1 MTLSPAMTS
10 RNMTVVIRIAREPFA
25 WLASLL
31 VALLALMSYSAPL
44 FSALYPEV
52 PHPLYTR
59 ASFFELTLAH
69 CQLVAISSLI
79 AAAIGIGGAVF
90 VTRGAGREFGPI
102 VGALRRRRA
111 DLSARRRARL
121 AVPLL
126 GYGAAT
132 ALASLSLYAIL
143 PILEATLSGLH
154 NAPAAARDAAA
165 GIGFSPSGLL
175 WRIELPLAMP
185 FILAGLRNAV
195 IINIGTATI
204 GSSVGALSLGS
215 PILEGLSA
223 SNPAY
228 VIEGALIVALL
239 AVTVD
244 QGFAALERAFAPAG
258 R

>member
-1 MTLSPAMTS
+1 M
-10 RNMTVVIRIAREPFA
+10 REPVV
-25 WLASLL
+25 WLTLLL
-31 VALLALMSYSAPL
+31 VALLVAMPYSAPL
-44 FSALYPEV
+44 FGAMFPDA
-52 PHPLYTR
+52 PHPLYAR

-69 CQLVAISSLI
+69 CQLVASSSLI
-79 AAAIGIGGAVF
+79 AATIGIGLAIF
-90 VTRGAGREFGPI
+90 VTRRAGREFGPI
-102 VGALRRRRA
+102 V
-111 DLSARRRARL
+111 SAIAAVGQTFPPVAVLAL

-126 GYGAAT
+126 GYGAAP
-132 ALASLSLYAIL
+132 ALAALSLYAIL
-143 PILEATLSGLH
+143 PILDGALSGL
-154 NAPAAARDAAA
+154 NNVPVAARDSAV
-165 GIGFSPSGLL
+165 GLGFAPFGLL
-175 WRIELPLAMP
+175 WRIELPLAAP

-244 QGFAALERAFAPAG
+244 RGFSALESALRPAG

>member
-1 MTLSPAMTS
+1 MTSHNMTL
-10 RNMTVVIRIAREPFA
+10 VITIMREPFA

-31 VALLALMSYSAPL
+31 IALLAAMPYSGPL
-44 FSALYPEV
+44 FGALYPDV
-52 PHPLYTR
+52 PHPLYAR

-79 AAAIGIGGAVF
+79 AAAIGIGLAIF

-102 VGALRRRRA
+102 VSALA
-111 DLSARRRARL
+111 AAGQTFPPVAVLAL

-126 GYGAAT
+126 GYGAAP
-132 ALASLSLYAIL
+132 ALAALGLYAIL

-175 WRIELPLAMP
+175 WRIELPLATP

-244 QGFAALERAFAPAG
+244 RGFAALERAFAPAG